1 MCDNAPSYVLKL
13 KEGKGPYEKP
23 WEKKPEPYGRLRK
36 GYMAEKKESA
46 TNMQTM
52 LPRPTMES
60 ITKQNVPDLD
70 FGNRFF
76 DDNKY
81 LSQKYGPGFMAVDKE
96 NEDI

>member
-1 MCDNAPSYVLKL
+1 
-13 KEGKGPYEKP
+13 
-23 WEKKPEPYGRLRK
+23 
-36 GYMAEKKESA
+36 
-46 TNMQTM
+46 M

-81 LSQKYGPGFMAVDKE
+81 LAMKYGPGFMTVDKE
-96 NEDI
+96 NEES